1 MLRPDVVVLRPCPQW
16 TAPVAA
22 AATLLACG
30 SASAQQVVGHKV
42 GGTLG
47 LGAGSQ
53 PDPGVYIVDQFV
65 DYAAERLIG
74 PRGNTIP
81 LGLRLDAFSENLGI
95 GGTFE
100 VPRLATYVSAS
111 VGVPMARVSLNTQRP
126 EASIDLFGLGDLY
139 VQPLRLGWRAPHL
152 DVVLGYGFYAPTAPH
167 EPGGTDGVGS
177 AQWTHEAS
185 LGATITFDQD
195 RIWALSALASYEV
208 NGRKLDA
215 DVTRGQNLQIQG
227 GLGAKVRPYLDV
239 GVAAYGFWQAT
250 LDRGA
255 DLPLALRGLRDT
267 ACGAGPEIDVTIAPI
282 RGQVSVRYEHDLIV
296 RARPHG
302 QVFVIQL
309 VVAVWGPGRVLD
321 LARGRQD

>member
-1 MLRPDVVVLRPCPQW
+1 VVAARFGPLW
-16 TAPVAA
+16 TAPVPAIA
-22 AATLLACG
+22 LLLACG
-30 SASAQQVVGHKV
+30 SASAQQAVGHKV

-53 PDPGVYIVDQFV
+53 PDPGVYLVNQFV

-74 PRGNTIP
+74 PQGNVVP
-81 LGLRLDAFSENLGI
+81 LGLRLNALSEALGI
-95 GGTFE
+95 GGTCK
-100 VPRLATYVSAS
+100 VPSLATYVSAS
-111 VGVPMARVSLNTQRP
+111 IGVPMAHVSLNTHRP
-126 EASIDLFGLGDLY
+126 EASLDLFGLGDLY
-139 VQPLRLGWRAPHL
+139 VQPLRLGWRFARF

-185 LGATITFDQD
+185 LGGTLTLDRH

-208 NGRKLDA
+208 NQRKLDA
-215 DVTRGQNLQIQG
+215 DVTRGQSLQIQG

-239 GVAAYGFWQAT
+239 GVAGYGFWQVT
-250 LDRGA
+250 LDRGN
-255 DLPLALRGLRDT
+255 DLPQVLRAMRDT
-267 ACGAGPEIDVTIAPI
+267 AYGAGPEIDVTIAPI
-282 RGQVSVRYEHDLIV
+282 RGDVSVRYEHDVSV

-309 VVAVWGPGRVLD
+309 VVAAWAPGRVL
-321 LARGRQD
+321 AR